1 MNKNP
6 SVGTAQ
12 GRGFFAKRRSI
23 FARRT
28 DLDLTNGPIFKT
40 ILLFA
45 LPLIL
50 ANFVSMLFNAMDLM
64 VLSWFSTGYEVA
76 SVGTTSS
83 LTHLLEN
90 LATGLCV
97 GVNIVLARLFG
108 EGNKERAQKVIST
121 ALIASVGLGG
131 IIAIIGSFISRPFLI
146 ATNCPPECIEH
157 ATLYATVYFIGMPL
171 LLLYHYAAA
180 IIRVGG
186 DSQRPLYYMLIA
198 GVLNLVLNV
207 IFCLLLKENKVMAV
221 ALATALSKG
230 VAAILALRRLSRA
243 EGACRWDIRK
253 TCFDFSSFKTIIL
266 FGLPT
271 AITSCL
277 YPIANMQI
285 AAGINSYGANF
296 VAGNTASQ
304 QYEQMVASYNV
315 GLSATALTI
324 MGQNLGAKK
333 PKRVYRTFFYVLILE
348 FCLIFGTSA
357 IVCTFG
363 RQLLPIFAGQ
373 NPEAIA
379 AGMLRMRIM
388 LFSYCLLHT
397 PLGPA
402 IQAFGYP
409 TLQTAINIAGILGVR
424 TLWMQFVYG
433 NLVPET
439 YPMVLA
445 SFPVS
450 YIFTTGCYAICIVV
464 ILLRYR
470 KGKYKKKI

>member
-1 MNKNP
+1 MESSPKKEAP
-6 SVGTAQ
+6 AI
-12 GRGFFAKRRSI
+12 KRRSI
-23 FARRT
+23 FARRS
-28 DLDLTNGPIFKT
+28 DLDLTNGPLFKT
-40 ILLFA
+40 IILFS

-64 VLSWFSTGYEVA
+64 VLSWFSDGYEVA

-108 EGNKERAQKVIST
+108 EGNKERAQRVIST
-121 ALIASVGLGG
+121 ALIASVGLGVL
-131 IIAIIGSFISRPFLI
+131 IAIIGSFIARPFLI
-146 ATNCPPECIEH
+146 ATNCPPECLEH
-157 ATLYATVYFIGMPL
+157 ATLYATVYFLGMPL

-186 DSQRPLYYMLIA
+186 DSQRPLNYMLIA
-198 GVLNLVLNV
+198 GVCNLILNV
-207 IFCLLLKENKVMAV
+207 FFCAVLKENKVMAV
-221 ALATALSKG
+221 ALATAISKG
-230 VAAILALRRLSRA
+230 IAAVLALRRLSRT
-243 EGACRWDIRK
+243 EGACRWDIK
-253 TCFDFSSFKTIIL
+253 QTCFDFSSFKTIIL

-285 AAGINSYGANF
+285 SAGINSYGANF
-296 VAGNTASQ
+296 VAGSTASM

-315 GLSATALTI
+315 GLAATTLTL

-348 FCLIFGTSA
+348 FCLVFGTSC
-357 IVCTFG
+357 IVYSCG
-363 RQLLPIFAGQ
+363 EYLLPIFAGH
-373 NPEAIA
+373 NPESIA
-379 AGMLRMRIM
+379 AGMLRMKIM
-388 LFSYCLLHT
+388 LFSYCILHT

-409 TLQTAINIAGILGVR
+409 TLQTIINIAGILGVR
-424 TLWMQFVYG
+424 TLWMQLVYG
-433 NLVPET
+433 KLVPET
-439 YPMVLA
+439 PEMVFA

-464 ILLRYR
+464 ILIRYR

>member
-1 MNKNP
+1 M
-6 SVGTAQ
+6 SGTAQ
-12 GRGFFAKRRSI
+12 NNTTLAPRTKFNLL
-23 FARRT
+23 ARRT

-40 ILLFA
+40 IILFA
-45 LPLIL
+45 IPLIL

-64 VLSWFSTGYEVA
+64 VLSWFAEGYEVA

-97 GVNIVLARLFG
+97 GVNIVLARLLG
-108 EGNKERAQKVIST
+108 EGNTERAQRVIST
-121 ALIASVGLGG
+121 AILTSVGLGG
-131 IIAIIGSFISRPFLI
+131 LIAIVGSIISRPFLI
-146 ATNCPPECIEH
+146 ATNCPPECLDH

-198 GVLNLVLNV
+198 GVCNLVLNT
-207 IFCLLLKENKVMAV
+207 IFCAVLEQKVMAV

-230 VAAILALRRLSRA
+230 LAAYLALRHLSRSK
-243 EGACRWDIRK
+243 GTCRWDMRQTK
-253 TCFDFSSFKTIIL
+253 FDFDSFKTMIL
-266 FGLPT
+266 YGLPT

-285 AAGINSYGANF
+285 AAGINAYGADF
-296 VAGNTASQ
+296 VAGSTASQ
-304 QYEQMVASYNV
+304 QYEQMIASYNV
-315 GLSATALTI
+315 GLSATTLTM
-324 MGQNLGAKK
+324 MGQNIGAKK
-333 PKRVYRTFFYVLILE
+333 PERVYRTFFYVLILE
-348 FCLIFGTSA
+348 FCLIFGTACILYS
-357 IVCTFG
+357 CG
-363 RQLLPIFAGQ
+363 EYLLPLFCGH
-373 NPEAIA
+373 NPESIA
-379 AGMLRMRIM
+379 TGLLRMRIM
-388 LFSYCLLHT
+388 LFAYCILHT

-409 TLQTAINIAGILGVR
+409 TLQTIINTAGILGVR
-424 TLWMQFVYG
+424 TLWMQVVYG
-433 NLVPET
+433 KLVPASPT
-439 YPMVLA
+439 MVFL

-450 YIFTTGCYAICIVV
+450 YVFTTSVYAVCVIVM
-464 ILLRYR
+464 LLRYR

>member
-1 MNKNP
+1 MKLL
-6 SVGTAQ
+6 S
-12 GRGFFAKRRSI
+12 RRS
-23 FARRT
+23 
-28 DLDLTNGPIFKT
+28 DLDLTSGPIFKT
-40 ILLFA
+40 IILFA
-45 LPLIL
+45 VPLIL

-64 VLSWFSTGYEVA
+64 VLSWFADGYEVA

-97 GVNIVLARLFG
+97 GVNIILARLLG
-108 EGNKERAQKVIST
+108 EGDKARAQKVIAT
-121 ALIASVGLGG
+121 AIITSVGLGAL
-131 IIAIIGSFISRPFLI
+131 IAVVGSFISRPFLVL
-146 ATNCPPECIEH
+146 TNCPSECIDH
-157 ATLYATVYFIGMPL
+157 ATLYATVYFIGMPF

-198 GVLNLVLNV
+198 GVCNLGLNAF
-207 IFCLLLKENKVMAV
+207 FCAILSQKVMAV

-230 VAAILALRRLSRA
+230 LAAYLALRHLSRS
-243 EGACRWDIRK
+243 EGACRWEIKQTR
-253 TCFDFSSFKTIIL
+253 FDFKSFKTMIL
-266 FGLPT
+266 YGLPT
-271 AITSCL
+271 AVTSCL

-285 AAGINSYGANF
+285 ASGINSYGAAF
-296 VAGNTASQ
+296 VAGSTASM

-315 GLSATALTI
+315 GLSATALTM

-333 PKRVYRTFFYVLILE
+333 PKRVFRTFFYVLITE
-348 FCLIFGTSA
+348 FLLIFGTA
-357 IVCTFG
+357 TIVYSCSET
-363 RQLLPIFAGQ
+363 LLPLFCGN
-373 NPEAIA
+373 NPESIA

-388 LFSYCLLHT
+388 LYAYCILHT

-402 IQAFGYP
+402 IQAFGHP

-433 NLVPET
+433 NLVSKTPE
-439 YPMVLA
+439 MVFM

-450 YIFTTGCYAICIVV
+450 YIFTTVCYAVCVVV

-470 KGKYKKKI
+470 KGKYKEKV

>member
-1 MNKNP
+1 MKLL
-6 SVGTAQ
+6 T
-12 GRGFFAKRRSI
+12 KR
-23 FARRT
+23 A
-28 DLDLTNGPIFKT
+28 DLNLTEGPIFKT
-40 ILLFA
+40 IVLFSI
-45 LPLIL
+45 PLIL
-50 ANFVSMLFNAMDLM
+50 ANFVSMMFDSMDLM
-64 VLSWFSTGYEVA
+64 VLSWFSEGYEVA

-97 GVNIVLARLFG
+97 GVNIILARLFG
-108 EGNKERAQKVIST
+108 EGNHERAQKVIST
-121 ALIASVGLGG
+121 AILTSVGLGVV
-131 IIAIIGSFISRPFLI
+131 IAIVGSFIARPFLI
-146 ATNCPPECIEH
+146 LTDCPPECIDD
-157 ATLYATVYFIGMPL
+157 ATLYATFYFLGMPL

-198 GVLNLVLNV
+198 GVCNLVLNTF
-207 IFCLLLKENKVMAV
+207 FCLILPQKVMAV

-230 VAAILALRRLSRA
+230 LAAFLALRHLARSAKKREDASLTQASRA
-243 EGACRWDIRK
+243 CYWDVKR
-253 TCFDFSSFKTIIL
+253 TRFDFASFKTMIL

-285 AAGINSYGANF
+285 ASGINFYGADF
-296 VAGNTASQ
+296 VAGSTASQ
-304 QYEQMVASYNV
+304 QYEKMLGSYNV
-315 GLSATALTI
+315 GLAATALTM
-324 MGQNLGAKK
+324 MGQNIGAKK
-333 PKRVYRTFFYVLILE
+333 PKRVYRTLFYILALE
-348 FCLIFGTSA
+348 FCLVLGTASIIYAFGETL
-357 IVCTFG
+357 I
-363 RQLLPIFAGQ
+363 PIFAG
-373 NPEAIA
+373 NNAAAIE

-388 LFSYCLLHT
+388 LFSYAILQT

-433 NLVPET
+433 NLVPQTPEAVF
-439 YPMVLA
+439 M

-450 YIFTTGCYAICIVV
+450 YLFTTLCYAICVVV

-470 KGKYKKKI
+470 KGKYKKKV